1 MFHDHDNGCKHFN
14 IDLGAPNL
22 LNQYSE
28 EKSIFN
34 IQPGEFYGQ
43 KSLRNITDYLGIL
56 KLV

>member
-1 MFHDHDNGCKHFN
+1 MFRGHDNGHKYSN

-34 IQPGEFYGQ
+34 IQPGEFYDQ
-43 KSLRNITDYLGIL
+43 KSLGNITNYLEIL

>member
-1 MFHDHDNGCKHFN
+1 MFHDHDNGRKYFN

-34 IQPGEFYGQ
+34 IQPGEFYDQ
-43 KSLRNITDYLGIL
+43 KSLGNIQII
-56 KLV
+56 